1 MAMMRP
7 PGILLLLTLAMG
19 LNLNACSSGPLKW
32 NQANKPAAVVDNE
45 AIPKPKQKVFTV
57 LIVPSGAIKTNYISD
72 KTSTAGGIL
81 GSMVV
86 GPIAGAVGSLVAS
99 TAGSTAAA
107 SAEENASRNIDS
119 SDIAQAIAPRQ
130 LPQYFVGTL
139 GDKLAQCGIGAVIYP
154 TLLNPANP
162 DWSTTHLTLPSD
174 FMRDAE
180 PHRFFVE
187 ANILG
192 IQLRGGLK
200 DDTMEGDAYA
210 RVYETR
216 SLRQIGRY
224 AYKTGSSGSV
234 TLHAYSNKN
243 PKKTIEL
250 QKAATQ
256 VAQYLAGGIA
266 NDMCTIMARL

>member
-1 MAMMRP
+1 MVMMR
-7 PGILLLLTLAMG
+7 LTASVLLTFALG
-19 LNLNACSSGPLKW
+19 LSLSACSSGPLKW
-32 NQANKPAAVVDNE
+32 NQSSKPAAVVDND
-45 AIPKPKQKVFTV
+45 AIPKPKQTTFTV

-72 KTSTAGGIL
+72 RTSTAGGIL

-119 SDIAQAIAPRQ
+119 SDVAQAIAPVQ
-130 LPQYFVGTL
+130 LPQLFAGAL
-139 GDKLAQCGIGAVIYP
+139 SNKLAQCGIRTVIHP
-154 TLLNPANP
+154 ALLNPANP
-162 DWSTTHLTLPSD
+162 DWSTAHLMLPND

-180 PHRFFVE
+180 SHRFFVE
-187 ANILG
+187 TNILG
-192 IQLRGGLK
+192 IQVRAGLK
-200 DDTMEGDAYA
+200 DSTMEGDAYA

-224 AYKTGSSGSV
+224 AYKTGSNGSV

-266 NDMCTIMARL
+266 NDMCGIMARL